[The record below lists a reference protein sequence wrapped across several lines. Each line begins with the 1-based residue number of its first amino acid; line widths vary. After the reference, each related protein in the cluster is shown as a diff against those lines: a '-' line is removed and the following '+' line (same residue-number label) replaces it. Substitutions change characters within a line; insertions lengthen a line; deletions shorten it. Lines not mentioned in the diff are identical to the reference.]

1 MQKLVKYSPM
11 NVNTLRLFV
20 ALLFL
25 GVASPALAQTS
36 GGVPPAI
43 WTQIEALGPVVDPVN
58 VRKIYASLRAQ
69 MPTDGVKK
77 TLNIAYGPADA
88 QKLDVYEPATPV
100 TKAPVL
106 IFIHGGAFVGGS
118 KSDYD
123 NIGYYM
129 ARHGVIAVLGD
140 YRLAPAN
147 PWPTGAQDV
156 AGVVA
161 WTRAN
166 VAAHG
171 GDPSKI
177 VLFGHSAG
185 ASHVAAYA
193 FERRFQPA
201 SGSGLAGVIL
211 GSGLYDPS
219 LDPITPGDPPNAA
232 DAAYYGA
239 DPKTYAARSTALHA
253 DAPKTPTLIFEVEL
267 DPLPML
273 IANGNFYSLLCHR
286 DNQCPLMYR
295 FLMHDHISAPSAIN
309 TGDETVS
316 TPLLNFIR
324 AR

>member
-1 MQKLVKYSPM
+1 
-11 NVNTLRLFV
+11 
-20 ALLFL
+20 
-25 GVASPALAQTS
+25 
-36 GGVPPAI
+36 
-43 WTQIEALGPVVDPVN
+43 
-58 VRKIYASLRAQ
+58 LRAQ

-123 NIGYYM
+123 
-129 ARHGVIAVLGD
+129 
-140 YRLAPAN
+140 
-147 PWPTGAQDV
+147 
-156 AGVVA
+156 
-161 WTRAN
+161 
-166 VAAHG
+166 
-171 GDPSKI
+171 
-177 VLFGHSAG
+177 
-185 ASHVAAYA
+185 
-193 FERRFQPA
+193 
-201 SGSGLAGVIL
+201 
-211 GSGLYDPS
+211 PS

-232 DAAYYGA
+232 DAA
-239 DPKTYAARSTALHA
+239 KI
-253 DAPKTPTLIFEVEL
+253 PTLI
-267 DPLPML
+267 
-273 IANGNFYSLLCHR
+273 FYSLLCHR

>member
-1 MQKLVKYSPM
+1 M
-11 NVNTLRLFV
+11 NVLTLRLFF

-25 GVASPALAQTS
+25 SAASPALAQSS

-43 WTQIEALGPVVDPVN
+43 WTQVEALGPVVDSVN
-58 VRKIYASLRAQ
+58 VGKIYAPLRAQ
-69 MPTDGVKK
+69 MPTGGVKK
-77 TLNIAYGPADA
+77 TADITYGSDAA

-118 KSDYD
+118 KNSYD

-147 PWPTGAQDV
+147 PWPVGARDV
-156 AGVVA
+156 ASIVA

-171 GDPSKI
+171 GDPNKI

-219 LDPITPGDPPNAA
+219 LDPITAGNPPNPV

-239 DPKTYAARSTALHA
+239 DQTTYAARSTALHI
-253 DAPKTPTLIFEVEL
+253 DAAKIPTLIFEVEL
-267 DPLPML
+267 DPPPML
-273 IANGNFYSLLCHR
+273 ISNGNLYSLLCHR

-295 FLMHDHISAPSAIN
+295 FLMHDHISAPTAIN

>member
-1 MQKLVKYSPM
+1 M
-11 NVNTLRLFV
+11 NVHTVRLFV

-25 GVASPALAQTS
+25 SAASPGLAQTS

-58 VRKIYASLRAQ
+58 VRKIYASLHAQ

-77 TLNIAYGPADA
+77 TLTIAYGPADA

-106 IFIHGGAFVGGS
+106 IFIHGGA
-118 KSDYD
+118 
-123 NIGYYM
+123 
-129 ARHGVIAVLGD
+129 
-140 YRLAPAN
+140 
-147 PWPTGAQDV
+147 
-156 AGVVA
+156 
-161 WTRAN
+161 
-166 VAAHG
+166 
-171 GDPSKI
+171 
-177 VLFGHSAG
+177 
-185 ASHVAAYA
+185 
-193 FERRFQPA
+193 
-201 SGSGLAGVIL
+201 SGLAGVIL
-211 GSGLYDPS
+211 GSGLYGPS
-219 LDPITPGDPPNAA
+219 LDPFTPGDPPNAP

-239 DPKTYAARSTALHA
+239 DQKTYAARSTALHA
-253 DAPKTPTLIFEVEL
+253 DAAKIPTLIFEVEH

>member
-1 MQKLVKYSPM
+1 MKTL
-11 NVNTLRLFV
+11 TLRILAAV
-20 ALLFL
+20 LFL
-25 GVASPALAQTS
+25 TPANPGSAQTAP
-36 GGVPPAI
+36 GVPPAI
-43 WTQIEALGPVVDPVN
+43 WAQVEALGPVVDTAGVG
-58 VRKIYASLRAQ
+58 KIYAQLRAQ

-77 TLNIAYGPADA
+77 TANIAYGSAEI
-88 QKLDVYEPATPV
+88 QKLDLYEPATPV
-100 TKAPVL
+100 AKAPVL

-118 KSDYD
+118 KNSYD

-129 ARHGVIAVLGD
+129 ARHGVVAVLGD

-147 PWPTGAQDV
+147 SWPAGAQDV
-156 AGVVA
+156 GSIVA

-171 GDPSKI
+171 GDPAKI

-193 FERRFQPA
+193 FEKRFQPA

-219 LDPITPGDPPNAA
+219 LDPLTPGPPNAP

-239 DPKTYAARSTALHA
+239 DPKTYASRSTLLHA
-253 DAPKTPTLIFEVEL
+253 DAAKIPTLIFEVEL

-273 IANGNFYSLLCHR
+273 ISNGTLYSELCHR

-295 FLMHDHISAPSAIN
+295 FLMHDHISAPAAIN
-309 TGDETVS
+309 TGDESVS
-316 TPLLNFIR
+316 TPLLDYIK